1 VERLAGAEQTG
12 RTCPYCRFS
21 FKPGVSLMECGS
33 CKALHHSECW
43 QENGGCAVTAC
54 PSAPD
59 AAGAP
64 VTSPPPTAQAAPA
77 PAQPVPPQPVPP
89 QPASPQPV
97 PPRAAA
103 APASQLPS
111 AGAFAAQVRAWLA
124 TPLVATAALTA
135 LVAAT
140 VMAAVGFIAAIG
152 SPEAS
157 YIGAAGLGSSLFDET
172 VRLTVATMLA
182 RFGSSGFHYSMLPLL
197 FVAAPIGGAAYG
209 ALRNAHR
216 TAALPPRQRIA
227 AGALAGVPLAALMLV
242 ASAFAD
248 QGELGFTAGSV
259 ILYSIAWG
267 GLGGA
272 AGAAIAIGPQDRHAL
287 VAAVPARADR
297 YLRLAW
303 TALKPL
309 GLLLAIAGVVAVA
322 AWTVQT
328 ARGNTVDAGYRAMPT
343 ALVENVLYGG
353 DLAIAVTALG
363 SLAQFEPLAEDA
375 SSRSLPLPLR
385 DLTTFDGFGERWRI
399 FAYGDNYPAYAFVF
413 MLILLIGLPLA
424 LAAYGGFSLAAA
436 AMARTPGAAAA
447 HGALIGVVWAIA
459 LSLLRAIADMQP
471 IVGDSLFTSV
481 LIGGAAAGAVGGLLA
496 LRQTE

>member
-1 VERLAGAEQTG
+1 MTAPVERLAGTEQTG

-54 PSAPD
+54 SSAPD
-59 AAGAP
+59 AAEATA
-64 VTSPPPTAQAAPA
+64 TSPPPTVQAA
-77 PAQPVPPQPVPP
+77 PVPPQPVPP
-89 QPASPQPV
+89 QPV
-97 PPRAAA
+97 PPRATV

-111 AGAFAAQVRAWLA
+111 AGELAAQVRTWLA
-124 TPLVATAALTA
+124 TPLVATAGVTA
-135 LVAAT
+135 LVAAA
-140 VMAAVGFIAAIG
+140 VMAAVGFVAAIA

-157 YIGAAGLGSSLFDET
+157 YIGTAGLGSGLFDET
-172 VRLTVATMLA
+172 VRLTVATTLA
-182 RFGSSGFHYSMLPLL
+182 RFGSSGFHYTMLPLL

-216 TAALPPRQRIA
+216 TAALPARQRLV
-227 AGALAGVPLAALMLV
+227 AGALAGVPLAILMLIV
-242 ASAFAD
+242 SAFAG
-248 QGELGFTAGSV
+248 QGELGFAAGSV
-259 ILYSIAWG
+259 ILYSILWG

-287 VAAVPARADR
+287 AAAVPPRVDR

-328 ARGNTVDAGYRAMPT
+328 ARGNTVDAGHRAMPT
-343 ALVENVLYGG
+343 ALVENVLYSG

-363 SLAQFEPLAEDA
+363 SLAQFEPLVEDA
-375 SSRSLPLPLR
+375 SSRALPLPLR

-436 AMARTPGAAAA
+436 AMARTPGTAAA

-459 LSLLRAIADMQP
+459 LSLLRAIADIQP

-481 LIGGAAAGAVGGLLA
+481 LIGGAAAGAAGGLLA
-496 LRQTE
+496 PHRTE